1 MAQRGP
7 ELNDLDDLEQRG
19 NPQAKDAPDWVKKL
33 RKHLLP
39 TAIGGGVLLLVLI
52 MIVFATGS
60 GDERKAA
67 ENQNET
73 ENVEARLNKLEFQHR
88 MVLENMNKMRESSGV
103 RQTELAKLRKEI
115 SDLEDR
121 LASLEDKLAN
131 RRGSDDKARTEGESR
146 SGARWHTVE
155 KGETLFRIS
164 QRYNVSVE
172 QLREWNDLGEDE
184 YIQPGQ
190 ELQVAP

>member
-1 MAQRGP
+1 MAQKGP
-7 ELNDLDDLEQRG
+7 QLNDLDELEQRD
-19 NPQAKDAPDWVKKL
+19 NPQARDAPDWMGKL

-39 TAIGGGVLLLVLI
+39 TAIGGGVILLVLI
-52 MIVFATGS
+52 LILFATGS

-88 MVLENMNKMRESSGV
+88 MVLENVNKMQESSGV
-103 RQTELAKLRKEI
+103 RQKELAKLRKAV
-115 SDLEDR
+115 SDLEKR
-121 LASLEDKLAN
+121 LASLEDRLVN
-131 RRGSDDKARTEGESR
+131 RQDAGGETQAGGESR

-164 QRYNVSVE
+164 QRYDVSVE
-172 QLREWNDLGEDE
+172 QLREWNDLGKEE